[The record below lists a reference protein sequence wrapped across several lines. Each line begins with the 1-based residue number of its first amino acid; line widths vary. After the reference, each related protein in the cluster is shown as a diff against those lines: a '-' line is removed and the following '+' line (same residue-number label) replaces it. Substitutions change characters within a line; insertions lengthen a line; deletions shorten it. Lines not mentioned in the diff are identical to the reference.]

1 MNLTDLDEL
10 DNLII
15 SQSREKLNES
25 CDNGE
30 SRDESGEKND
40 TCDVI
45 ATELSS
51 LAENFN
57 LTMTS
62 SPRRPRILPQRLEDT
77 PEVVQSSSRI
87 SPEPIIEPEIVKNET
102 NTCQPIEPD
111 ESSISPSIARSRID
125 LIVNSNHEDLDKIAL
140 GTLV

>member
-1 MNLTDLDEL
+1 MGVGGVGGVGGGGGVVGVFFFNDTATTEIYTLSLHDALPICPELTVNLTDLDEL

-62 SPRRPRILPQRLEDT
+62 SP
-77 PEVVQSSSRI
+77 
-87 SPEPIIEPEIVKNET
+87 
-102 NTCQPIEPD
+102 
-111 ESSISPSIARSRID
+111 
-125 LIVNSNHEDLDKIAL
+125 KIGRAH
-140 GTLV
+140 V

>member
-25 CDNGE
+25 CDNSE

-62 SPRRPRILPQRLEDT
+62 SPRRPRILPQRLDDT

-87 SPEPIIEPEIVKNET
+87 SPEPIIESEIVKNET

-111 ESSISPSIARSRID
+111 ESSSPSIARSRID

>member
-25 CDNGE
+25 CDNSE

-87 SPEPIIEPEIVKNET
+87 SPELIIESETVKNET

-111 ESSISPSIARSRID
+111 ESSSPSIARSRID